1 MTKTNVIILLQLF
14 TKYKL
19 TRENVESHSIW
30 MRDYWMNPWKNDIF
44 YYNFIIKM
52 SGPVSYAHLLWC
64 LFSLFCS
71 RSVCEVFRCSG
82 SGFLSAWRLH
92 YVQRVS
98 ISLPVVLIY
107 LWISQWRAELTLC
120 LCAAKLWLRPQ
131 IQFVFG
137 CQRWRR
143 VVLSASWD
151 TRSVLFY

>member
-1 MTKTNVIILLQLF
+1 MYHFITVVHTRKCWVPQHLNERLLN
-14 TKYKL
+14 Y
-19 TRENVESHSIW
+19 
-30 MRDYWMNPWKNDIF
+30 NPWKNYLF

-52 SGPVSYAHLLWC
+52 SGSVSYAHLLWFFTFLQQIC
-64 LFSLFCS
+64 L
-71 RSVCEVFRCSG
+71 RGVQVFRVRIS
-82 SGFLSAWRLH
+82 LSLTASLC
-92 YVQRVS
+92 VS

>member
-1 MTKTNVIILLQLF
+1 MYHFSTVVHKVQIHRRKCWVPQHLNERLLN
-14 TKYKL
+14 Y
-19 TRENVESHSIW
+19 
-30 MRDYWMNPWKNDIF
+30 NPWKNDIF

-52 SGPVSYAHLLWC
+52 SGSVSYAHLLWC

-71 RSVCEVFRCSG
+71 RSVCEAFRCSG

-98 ISLPVVLIY
+98 ISLPVILIY

>member
-14 TKYKL
+14 TKYKF

-30 MRDYWMNPWKNDIF
+30 MRDYWINPWKNDIF
-44 YYNFIIKM
+44 YYHFIIKM
-52 SGPVSYAHLLWC
+52 SGPVSYLLRC

-71 RSVCEVFRCSG
+71 RSVCEAFRCSG

-107 LWISQWRAELTLC
+107 LWISQWVDTLSVRC
-120 LCAAKLWLRPQ
+120 KALASTPDSVCVRLSEVTTGRP
-131 IQFVFG
+131 V
-137 CQRWRR
+137 CQ
-143 VVLSASWD
+143 LGHS
-151 TRSVLFY
+151 